1 MKAELLYIQKL
12 TYDENTGN
20 EIIGLFPSEY
30 NPAIVS
36 SYTYDAK
43 RMGGAPTITATIYS
57 SDPLQWKKE
66 EFVEYNGDRFFASYT
81 PNSTKDN
88 SSRMW
93 KSEITFTS
101 RRELLDNTLFFDVVV
116 DDVDTQNKDRYRS
129 NQTKFT
135 FGGTIYEFVDRINSS
150 MAYCGLYR
158 PTDEYKGYYVV
169 VDEGYGTD
177 EVKEVSFEDQYL
189 TDVLQ
194 LINTTFELDY
204 YWDGNVC
211 HVGKVQHDLTDTPI
225 KYGSSDALISV
236 SKENANYKI
245 VDMITGYGSSDNLPY
260 YYPNDD
266 EFGKADYSAVN
277 FDKSLVKDVD
287 LSKIFSWCGGEAYN
301 KKITLCK
308 NTESKYSANIIGNSP
323 VFTRTFGGLSTVG
336 LTDADKTTYP
346 QITTTVDGA
355 SASFYLGYIRW
366 KGTNG
371 SQNSSRSDGF
381 VIASIFELDEKPVE
395 GSIEFSNLKYDVT
408 LKKTF
413 KTQLSSVEEETTLA
427 KLDFTYEYYLYVGE
441 DMKLEKCK
449 EWLKSITLG
458 GYVGD
463 KNHFA
468 LGDSIPNMTQYKIND
483 KCPMIINGKCCVL
496 VFCRISTKTG
506 DGHTLAEIKPTGSI
520 DYIYEPNTT
529 QYYWSSSD
537 NKSVAI
543 GNSGIDVD
551 ERLYDNAISA
561 NYTLQNGAWVAIGV
575 SGSTNA
581 PSIVINGRIYTTPS
595 QNLMPSIYRE
605 SGGSER
611 FYYAK
616 NDTYLIPGTSDH
628 YKFVNLYKKGN
639 PHQGSVTFDDIK
651 PTINGIVNAEGHL
664 FGEIADVSFDKE
676 DSDVKDSDG
685 NYIHSYFYIKLHKFN
700 GDFGF
705 DLFNHVLAKEPAKIN
720 LIKSNGCP
728 ACSFVIHNQPSAD
741 NSKCYNCVS
750 VDENGNLK
758 QVRTD
763 KNDYIFDNA
772 SDAYED
778 NLNQDS
784 THKELWIAVQKDTS
798 TLGIIMP
805 NASAG
810 FKPQKGDL
818 FVITGIKPP
827 KVLITAAEKRLD
839 DALIK
844 HMSENNTDQFNYS
857 VKFSRIFLQENP
869 DFASKLNENAKL
881 SIQIQG
887 DSDSDGNLIS
897 HEVFVSNYSVKVDN
911 DELAEVEVELVNS
924 LEVTKSD
931 VKQIIDS
938 VKGETVKSLS
948 SMVGGNNTNNFNAS
962 ITDKMYISKLKDDI
976 ANGKITFIKGLI
988 AKALADLAMGAKFGN
1003 NAKITEFGEAVFSAI
1018 KSLDY
1023 DNAAEQGFSVEK
1035 EKNGKYHAFVTNLT
1049 IWGKAI
1055 FHELEVRKLSYSGGN
1070 IYLSVAGSKLIKVV
1084 PVKQSVSNGVATW
1097 VETTEDDAECVGW
1110 KCYLLADNGTTATMN
1125 YWQEGD
1131 QVRCQTIGEIVAGGA
1146 YSDVSNKSYWR
1157 TIPKCGVSTQNEKI
1171 YGKKKETY
1179 LDEDGNEQTRDIQV
1193 ELYDGQAFAWIVIG
1207 KHCGDIDGYDDEFS
1221 SVGYNGSNPAPL
1233 ETRDIPSA
1241 GDTIV
1246 LDGNRHRNKQGEY
1259 DKTDRQ
1265 NVIILETT
1273 GEYAPR
1279 IACYANITEYK
1290 HTFTKS
1296 VNGNNK
1302 EVSLSVFETS
1312 PKGGTK
1318 INSSRF
1324 EWISDD
1330 GSTINIINYR
1340 GDWVSDNTY
1349 HKNDQVNYN
1358 NAVWV
1363 CVANSGVDVTEEPS
1377 DGATYWKKVLSGG
1390 KGDKGDDGKTPQPTG
1405 SAELYYAITS
1415 SPSAEPSSWTI
1426 TPIDTSKYQG
1436 KFLWTDNRT
1445 EWKIGDKTEWISN
1458 KTCSYIGKDGAN
1470 GTSVSIKGSLSDIG
1484 ELPVSG
1490 NVNGDSYL
1498 IDGYLWIYTGT
1509 SVDDDNH
1516 YNGFENV
1523 GKIKG
1528 EDGISATQYYYHVAW
1543 MNTSDNS
1550 DNSFTNTNPSGSS
1563 YAYIGTLIDTTEKD
1577 SDDYTK
1583 YDWVY
1588 VKGDRGDDGKNAV
1601 RIDLTN
1607 ESSTVTCDK
1616 DGNIIGT
1623 IQGTVAILYDGA
1635 KEADINMVS
1644 YSISS
1649 YKGLS
1654 SMPTISEG
1662 GVISDLSVS
1671 GGKTSLEASI
1681 NIKAVYKNQDYYATY
1696 TITKVLAGSD
1706 GTPATTYWIEPSA
1719 TAIKVDSDGNA
1730 NPSTITCNQYK
1741 QVGAESPVAGDK
1753 KIYYRHNA
1761 IDSTLWKEYTE
1772 AIIPAVNVEA
1782 YEFVLADSLPSI
1794 SSDIIYD
1801 RESIPVV
1808 KDGQNGNDGLSGNGI
1823 VPAYIRSK
1831 DNPTPPTSTDKNNLD
1846 NGWSLAIPSVAD
1858 IPLWQSNGK
1867 EVFTR
1872 EDSGAKKSKIESW
1885 SEPFKVTGENGTD
1898 GKDAYRV
1905 VVSPSVLIFDT
1916 DDNGIVAKSSLS
1928 KKTATIRV
1936 YQGDKDVS
1944 NQFSKYDTFP
1954 SNYYNCYG
1962 SLKDLNKYPLEIQ
1975 VTEIEKQVV
1984 TDTAESES
1992 EISKTNGFLEF
2003 FLTNGS
2009 ANVTAHVDVQVNVA
2023 KFTGQMVNTNKRFS
2037 KTLQEVS
2044 NRVDDKVGSS
2054 DLTQFKSEI
2063 TQTAREI
2070 SLSVSEKS
2078 IERRNLLV
2086 GSAFLREDNHY
2097 TLSRDTRI
2105 EMNSGYKGTNCVKVI
2120 DDTDGTSHYIGVY
2133 WDGSQGGR
2141 SVKIEKGKKYTISC
2155 YYKTNDSN
2163 AKFSLEAIYTDKETN
2178 AKRLGRPKF
2187 LSPNFFNPKYNQ
2199 WELFTTV
2206 IDTTDAE
2213 SDYIA
2218 FNFWEYC
2225 NVEAGRINAYICRPM
2240 VEEGD
2245 TYNGW
2250 TLSKDDYDI
2259 IGANLIDNSRTL
2271 DAGGNVFEAKGQ
2283 KSLVGDAYEL
2293 TYIGSDDY
2301 NTFYQIK
2308 GSTFKLNTD
2317 YTISFE
2323 VRGDAKYM
2331 GVYAY
2336 YPITNTKF
2344 TLYAEPQNGAMTEVT
2359 DGGKVNNYVA
2369 LIQVEEL
2376 SKQQRVWSHFRFKD
2390 RLPEKIYFQFPKNTD
2405 QIGVTSWSVTITR
2418 PKIEVGAV
2426 ITEYTE
2432 RKSDLVDK
2440 ASLKKAGIGITD
2452 REVLLYGEK
2461 VKVMNGNAVAAL
2473 FKDGMLNAD
2482 LIAAKVLESLGS
2494 NGARVSISDGMMEFF
2509 GSVNKTMPNI
2519 RFGLNSEGS
2528 AVLSYYDNNGDLL
2541 YDLGPDGISTM
2552 DKTNGS
2558 FTAYQFYTSQNLFGV
2573 SSTPSSYGTYKTFT
2587 SSHNPPSIS
2596 ETFLVADNSYDSHL
2610 FPILNPSTDTK
2621 TTLYRYTA
2629 PRINGK
2635 IVADS
2640 LNGFTTQ
2647 ELASKADG
2655 KYFTSKAKA
2664 DVVKNGN
2671 LASLAPD
2678 GDYWNVNTGVVNQGN
2693 FQPAVLKLGEYYDK
2707 PTYSRA
2713 LPMSLFAGS
2722 KELGIVGKI
2731 CSKETTRQWG
2741 QGIIA

>member
-43 RMGGAPTITATIYS
+43 RMGGAPTLTATIYS
-57 SDPLQWKKE
+57 SEPLQWKKE

-93 KSEITFTS
+93 KSEITFSS

-135 FGGTIYEFVDRINSS
+135 FGGTIYEFVARINSS

-225 KYGSSDALISV
+225 KYGCSDALISV

-651 PTINGIVNAEGHL
+651 PTINGIVNAEGQL
-664 FGEIADVSFDKE
+664 FGEIADVAFDKE

-705 DLFNHVLAKEPAKIN
+705 DLFNHVLSKEPAKIN

-810 FKPQKGDL
+810 FKPQNGDL

-827 KVLITAAEKRLD
+827 KVLVTAAEKRLD
-839 DALIK
+839 DALIR

-948 SMVGGNNTNNFNAS
+948 SMVGGSNTNSFNAS
-962 ITDKMYISKLKDDI
+962 ITDKMYLSKLKDDTS
-976 ANGKITFIKGLI
+976 NGKITFIKGLI
-988 AKALADLAMGAKFGN
+988 AKGLADLMMGARFGN
-1003 NAKITEFGEAVFSAI
+1003 NAKITELGEAFFSAI

-1035 EKNGKYHAFVTNLT
+1035 ENNGKYHAFFTNLT

-1055 FHELEVRKLSYSGGN
+1055 FHELEVRKRSYSGGN
-1070 IYLSVAGSKLIKVV
+1070 IYLSGAGSKLIKVV
-1084 PVKQSVSNGVATW
+1084 PVKKLVSADGVTSW
-1097 VETTEDDAECVGW
+1097 VETTDDDSERFGW

-1131 QVRCQTIGEIVAGGA
+1131 QARCQTMGEIAAGGA

-1157 TIPKCGVSTQNEKI
+1157 TIPNGGVSTQNEKI
-1171 YGKKKETY
+1171 YGTKKETY
-1179 LDEDGNEQTRDIQV
+1179 LDEDGNEQTRDVQV

-1221 SVGYNGSNPAPL
+1221 VGYNGSNPAPL
-1233 ETRDIPSA
+1233 NTIDIPSA

-1246 LDGNRHRNKQGEY
+1246 LDGNRHRNIQGEY

-1290 HTFTKS
+1290 HTFTKR
-1296 VNGNNK
+1296 VNNIDK

-1340 GDWVSDNTY
+1340 GDWDGNNTY
-1349 HKNDQVNYN
+1349 HKNDQVNHN

-1363 CVANSGVDVTEEPS
+1363 CVANSGVDVTEEPR
-1377 DGATYWKKVLSGG
+1377 DGLSNWKKVLSGV
-1390 KGDKGDDGKTPQPTG
+1390 KGDKGD
-1405 SAELYYAITS
+1405 
-1415 SPSAEPSSWTI
+1415 
-1426 TPIDTSKYQG
+1426 
-1436 KFLWTDNRT
+1436 
-1445 EWKIGDKTEWISN
+1445 
-1458 KTCSYIGKDGAN
+1458 
-1470 GTSVSIKGSLSDIG
+1470 
-1484 ELPVSG
+1484 
-1490 NVNGDSYL
+1490 
-1498 IDGYLWIYTGT
+1498 
-1509 SVDDDNH
+1509 
-1516 YNGFENV
+1516 
-1523 GKIKG
+1523 KG
-1528 EDGISATQYYYHVAW
+1528 E
-1543 MNTSDNS
+1543 
-1550 DNSFTNTNPSGSS
+1550 
-1563 YAYIGTLIDTTEKD
+1563 
-1577 SDDYTK
+1577 
-1583 YDWVY
+1583 
-1588 VKGDRGDDGKNAV
+1588 
-1601 RIDLTN
+1601 
-1607 ESSTVTCDK
+1607 
-1616 DGNIIGT
+1616 
-1623 IQGTVAILYDGA
+1623 
-1635 KEADINMVS
+1635 
-1644 YSISS
+1644 
-1649 YKGLS
+1649 
-1654 SMPTISEG
+1654 
-1662 GVISDLSVS
+1662 
-1671 GGKTSLEASI
+1671 
-1681 NIKAVYKNQDYYATY
+1681 
-1696 TITKVLAGSD
+1696 
-1706 GTPATTYWIEPSA
+1706 
-1719 TAIKVDSDGNA
+1719 
-1730 NPSTITCNQYK
+1730 
-1741 QVGAESPVAGDK
+1741 
-1753 KIYYRHNA
+1753 
-1761 IDSTLWKEYTE
+1761 
-1772 AIIPAVNVEA
+1772 
-1782 YEFVLADSLPSI
+1782 
-1794 SSDIIYD
+1794 
-1801 RESIPVV
+1801 
-1808 KDGQNGNDGLSGNGI
+1808 DGLSGNGI
-1823 VPAYIRSK
+1823 VPAYIRSN

-1846 NGWSLAIPSVAD
+1846 NGWSLEIPSGADVKNVSYSDSSWTDYNDGVHTWKKSPITADSSTSSCLVTFTTTQSNQVVKFVIKSFSEPRYDYIFLSEIDAASAPSRPTSNGWYRAVSGNGVELSVTDIVATAGTHTVYVCYGKDNSSSFHGDYGLFRIEKMTDID
-1858 IPLWQSNGK
+1858 IPIWQSNGK

-1872 EDSGAKKSKIESW
+1872 KDSGAINSEIESW
-1885 SEPFKVTGENGTD
+1885 SEPFKVTGEDGADGKDGTD
-1898 GKDAYRV
+1898 GEQGESALEIIV
-1905 VVSPSVLIFDT
+1905 TPETLVFDT
-1916 DDNGIVAKSSLS
+1916 NDYGLVPPETSKQASISCYRNGVKVTNVSYDKS
-1928 KKTATIRV
+1928 AEE
-1936 YQGDKDVS
+1936 
-1944 NQFSKYDTFP
+1944 
-1954 SNYYNCYG
+1954 NCLA
-1962 SLKDLNKYPLEIQ
+1962 S
-1975 VTEIEKQVV
+1975 V
-1984 TDTAESES
+1984 SES
-1992 EISKTNGFLEF
+1992 
-2003 FLTNGS
+2003 NGS
-2009 ANVTAHVDVQVNVA
+2009 ATVTISKITSQEVADTSGNSSTISSTISNTSGYTTIQVWDKDTNLYHRVQVKFMVNVA

-2037 KTLQEVS
+2037 NTLTEVS
-2044 NRVDDKVGSS
+2044 TKVDDKVGSS

-2078 IERRNLLV
+2078 IGRRNLLV
-2086 GSAFLREDNHY
+2086 GSAFNRQEGFGLLLDANVRGYGILMNDGVDGMNCIKVASYYDGTRHQYCGAFWGGNHTKNIRIKHGTKY
-2097 TLSRDTRI
+2097 TFS
-2105 EMNSGYKGTNCVKVI
+2105 CWVKVLYANTTVYLEVI
-2120 DDTDGTSHYIGVY
+2120 YNRAEIGNDRDGRPTGNISFAIKEPNKWQLVKWSFTTDDTHDWIEANVFTSSDVA
-2133 WDGSQGGR
+2133 
-2141 SVKIEKGKKYTISC
+2141 
-2155 YYKTNDSN
+2155 YKTFVASFC
-2163 AKFSLEAIYTDKETN
+2163 K
-2178 AKRLGRPKF
+2178 
-2187 LSPNFFNPKYNQ
+2187 
-2199 WELFTTV
+2199 
-2206 IDTTDAE
+2206 
-2213 SDYIA
+2213 
-2218 FNFWEYC
+2218 
-2225 NVEAGRINAYICRPM
+2225 PM
-2240 VEEGD
+2240 LEEGD
-2245 TYNGW
+2245 YNGW
-2250 TLSKDDYDI
+2250 TLSEQDYDYV
-2259 IGANLIDNSRTL
+2259 GGNLLDNARTL
-2271 DAGGNVFEAKGQ
+2271 DKSGMLVVINDTVIQNGYGTDSACAKNLMQANATPSDYKEVLRWNFGSTYLVNGNDYIFSFVAKADVDDARVVCYMWSGDIENSCDIFTEGNGETWDSRSDGNVVFILSRQWTRYWVHWRPKDGYATPKEVIIRHTGNNSTSASTVYVTQPK
-2283 KSLVGDAYEL
+2283 LE
-2293 TYIGSDDY
+2293 IGA
-2301 NTFYQIK
+2301 T
-2308 GSTFKLNTD
+2308 
-2317 YTISFE
+2317 
-2323 VRGDAKYM
+2323 
-2331 GVYAY
+2331 
-2336 YPITNTKF
+2336 
-2344 TLYAEPQNGAMTEVT
+2344 MTE
-2359 DGGKVNNYVA
+2359 
-2369 LIQVEEL
+2369 
-2376 SKQQRVWSHFRFKD
+2376 W
-2390 RLPEKIYFQFPKNTD
+2390 
-2405 QIGVTSWSVTITR
+2405 
-2418 PKIEVGAV
+2418 
-2426 ITEYTE
+2426 TE
-2432 RKSDLVDK
+2432 RKTDLVDK
-2440 ASLKKAGIGITD
+2440 ASLKKAGIEITSD
-2452 REVLLYGEK
+2452 MVELYGNQ
-2461 VKVMNGNAVAAL
+2461 VKVSGAKGGTPVAM
-2473 FKDGMLNAD
+2473 FENGMLNSN
-2482 LIAAKVLESLGS
+2482 LINAAKIIAERLETTGNNGQSVSIENGLMRVYGTNGRCNIEFGVNS
-2494 NGARVSISDGMMEFF
+2494 NGEAI
-2509 GSVNKTMPNI
+2509 
-2519 RFGLNSEGS
+2519 
-2528 AVLSYYDNNGDLL
+2528 LSYYDKDGKWL
-2541 YDLGPDGISTM
+2541 YDLGPNKLDGGQLKESTL
-2552 DKTNGS
+2552 DGEKYVSALSFFETND
-2558 FTAYQFYTSQNLFGV
+2558 FFDIKKYINVDVKQVRLNYSQRLFGNNLFVNDDQEIANNNAAHMGYKPFERV
-2573 SSTPSSYGTYKTFT
+2573 SASD
-2587 SSHNPPSIS
+2587 
-2596 ETFLVADNSYDSHL
+2596 V
-2610 FPILNPSTDTK
+2610 

-2629 PRINGK
+2629 PRQSGTIIKDETYG
-2635 IVADS
+2635 
-2640 LNGFTTQ
+2640 LTTAA
-2647 ELASKADG
+2647 LAKQADG
-2655 KYFTSKAKA
+2655 KYFT
-2664 DVVKNGN
+2664 DNRN
-2671 LASLAPD
+2671 LAINGQLANLAPAGYYFRQSEKVMMAPYPMPSAEIQQARFPAYSIRCLNITID
-2678 GDYWNVNTGVVNQGN
+2678 STGTVMGGFNAMMSSLMRTIKNQ
-2693 FQPAVLKLGEYYDK
+2693 
-2707 PTYSRA
+2707 
-2713 LPMSLFAGS
+2713 
-2722 KELGIVGKI
+2722 I
-2731 CSKETTRQWG
+2731 
-2741 QGIIA
+2741 